1 MAKRDELA
9 SVSSGIGQGVA
20 YICAVVFLLLVLA
33 GVTAL
38 VKYAWRSLA
47 A

>member
-9 SVSSGIGQGVA
+9 SGIGQVVV
-20 YICAVVFLLLVLA
+20 YTFAVVFLLLVLA

>member
-9 SVSSGIGQGVA
+9 SVSSGIGQ
-20 YICAVVFLLLVLA
+20 VVVYTFAIAFLLLVLA
-33 GVTAL
+33 GVAAL
-38 VKYAWRSLA
+38 VKYAWHSLA